1 MQNIRRFLF
10 AQSFIYFE
18 IWKNCARI
26 VLRRR
31 IRLRRTKPMTQNKTC
46 QNCKSQ
52 FVIEPEDFDFYKK
65 ISVPP
70 PTWCPECRQRHRYAW
85 RNERVLYRR
94 NCDLCGKSTVTIYS
108 PNKPYKVYCTYHTGK
123 CPNEFETTYRP

>member
-70 PTWCPECRQRHRYAW
+70 PTFCWLCRAQRRMAW
-85 RNERVLYRR
+85 RNERTLYKR
-94 NCDLCGKSTVTIYS
+94 KSDYS
-108 PNKPYKVYCTYHTGK
+108 QKDIFSAFAQEAPVKVYEKDVWISDALEGL
-123 CPNEFETTYRP
+123 E